1 MGAYSAGMIDPIPA
15 GEIPGS
21 SNASPTVYFGGM
33 LGIAGCAIGIA
44 IFLAGCS
51 GFNAA
56 FSFALIPL
64 LMSGTGM
71 LFTVVGGIIRRG
83 GVEHTGI
90 LAGVF
95 VNLFGLVGGLLELA
109 VAQNWAIFPHSAQ

>member
-1 MGAYSAGMIDPIPA
+1 MIDPTTA
-15 GEIPGS
+15 GHAPGS

-64 LMSGTGM
+64 LMSATGM
-71 LFTVVGGIIRRG
+71 VFTIVGGIIRKG

-109 VAQNWAIFPHSAQ
+109 VAQNWAIFPRAAQ